1 MLKILTAFG
10 PYATEVHVVG
20 SFYGFEA
27 LLVGRPVVTHGQPFY
42 AGFGW
47 TKDLTLSAPICEQD
61 FQYAALIALFGNNL
75 TAPYT
80 GETLSPDQ
88 ALALHHLW
96 LRSDFSYFFEQMAHK
111 LGKDERYP
119 NLDLR
124 RKYYHTIDPSTTQY
138 ILENLSGSNFG
149 LLLHSLFNFRYACYG
164 LDKLFASL
172 PTGITF
178 SNCLL
183 R

>member
-1 MLKILTAFG
+1 M
-10 PYATEVHVVG
+10 E
-20 SFYGFEA
+20 
-27 LLVGRPVVTHGQPFY
+27 
-42 AGFGW
+42 
-47 TKDLTLSAPICEQD
+47 
-61 FQYAALIALFGNNL
+61 
-75 TAPYT
+75 
-80 GETLSPDQ
+80 
-88 ALALHHLW
+88 LW
-96 LRSDFSYFFEQMAHK
+96 NRNYPHK

-172 PTGITF
+172 PNESLFKLLVAIVTYCRVNSLFDMLSDITKQYVEWF
-178 SNCLL
+178 SKNTF
-183 R
+183 RNHE